1 MGSGLKNFG
10 LISGVIAFAACAV
23 GGVMLIANPDL
34 SEQAMGIIA
43 IGFGVY
49 AGATL
54 ALGVLRDQS
63 AVKPTQV
70 LAKPAKKAKAAVPQ
84 VKKTEPAKSS
94 KKQAP
99 VAKSE
104 TTKEE
109 GTVSIYAGSLPYEAG
124 QDEIRSAFEAF
135 GTVSSVRIVI
145 DKPTGKSKGYGFVEM
160 PVKEEALAAIEG
172 LNGREFSGK
181 KLKVNE
187 AKPTARRPRNRRPN
201 RQTSEKVQ
209 TPEKLQTPDK
219 REAEMVDW
227 DA

>member
-10 LISGVIAFAACAV
+10 LISGAIAFAACAI
-23 GGVMLIANPDL
+23 GGLMLIANPDL
-34 SEQAMGIIA
+34 SQQAMGIIA

-54 ALGVLRDQS
+54 ALGVLRQQS
-63 AVKPTQV
+63 SVKTSTV
-70 LAKPAKKAKAAVPQ
+70 LAKPAKKTAPVPASKA
-84 VKKTEPAKSS
+84 KKTAPAKSN
-94 KKQAP
+94 KKETPATKP
-99 VAKSE
+99 ATAKE
-104 TTKEE
+104 D
-109 GTVSIYAGSLPYEAG
+109 GAVSIYAGSLPYEAG
-124 QDEIRSAFEAF
+124 ESEIRAAFEAF
-135 GTVSSVRIVI
+135 GTVESVRIVV
-145 DKPTGKSKGYGFVEM
+145 DKPSGRSKGYGFVEM
-160 PVKEEALAAIEG
+160 PVKAEALAAIEG

-201 RQTSEKVQ
+201 RSASENRQ
-209 TPEKLQTPDK
+209 TPQK